1 MNTRMTAVLTDVK
14 STVLDLKPYAHI
26 DKLISTVLPFTE
38 RHILAKGEIIQY
50 HNNDVR
56 LCFLLLHGSVA
67 LHRRGDGIVLNSESS
82 PFILGVSSQ
91 FSSEHLYV
99 RALETSEIAHVSLD
113 NFNKIVAEKTYG
125 NIFQSYSSIPPP
137 GYTSTARKYR
147 RCQPMT
153 LSGFSWSN

>member
-67 LHRRGDGIVLNSESS
+67 LHRRGDGIV
-82 PFILGVSSQ
+82 
-91 FSSEHLYV
+91 
-99 RALETSEIAHVSLD
+99 
-113 NFNKIVAEKTYG
+113 
-125 NIFQSYSSIPPP
+125 
-137 GYTSTARKYR
+137 
-147 RCQPMT
+147 
-153 LSGFSWSN
+153 

>member
-56 LCFLLLHGSVA
+56 LCFSCYTAALRCIVVA
-67 LHRRGDGIVLNSESS
+67 MVL
-82 PFILGVSSQ
+82 F
-91 FSSEHLYV
+91 
-99 RALETSEIAHVSLD
+99 
-113 NFNKIVAEKTYG
+113 
-125 NIFQSYSSIPPP
+125 
-137 GYTSTARKYR
+137 
-147 RCQPMT
+147 
-153 LSGFSWSN
+153 